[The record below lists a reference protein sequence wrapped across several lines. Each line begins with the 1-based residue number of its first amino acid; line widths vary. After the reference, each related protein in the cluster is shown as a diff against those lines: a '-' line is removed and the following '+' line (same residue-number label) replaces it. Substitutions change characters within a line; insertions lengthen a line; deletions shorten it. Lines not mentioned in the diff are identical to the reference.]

1 MPTEIMAW
9 IMDRDD
15 LLNRREFVK
24 LLGVAAMSASAG
36 AGAGYFFSEYNKP
49 KTAETWLADITEQNL
64 KNAFSGE
71 SQANVRYTVF
81 GNKAQEEGFSNV
93 SRLFAAITF
102 AEQVHAG
109 NHFEIL
115 SYLNEA
121 SVANGMA
128 GFGPGDTSKNL
139 GMAVDGET
147 FEITE
152 MYPAYREK
160 ATQEGVQ
167 DAELSF
173 SRALEAEKSHLGL
186 FKKAKGAVD
195 SGQDMQVGK
204 IYICPVCGN
213 AFGDEAP
220 DTCPICGTRKEKFRI
235 Y

>member
-1 MPTEIMAW
+1 MH
-9 IMDRDD
+9 
-15 LLNRREFVK
+15 RRQFLK
-24 LLGVAAMSASAG
+24 FLGVAVASASAG
-36 AGAGYFFSEYNKP
+36 AGAGYFVSEYERPRATK
-49 KTAETWLADITEQNL
+49 AWLAEATEQNL

-81 GNKAQEEGFSNV
+81 GNRAQEEGFNNV
-93 SRLFAAITF
+93 ARLFTAITF

-109 NHFEIL
+109 NYFKIL
-115 SYLNEA
+115 SYLKEA
-121 SVANGMA
+121 SITYGMA

-139 GMAVDGET
+139 GIAVDGET

-152 MYPAYREK
+152 MYPAYKEK
-160 ATQEGVQ
+160 ATKEKAG

-173 SRALEAEKSHLGL
+173 SMTLEAEKSHLKL
-186 FKKAKGAVD
+186 FKSAKETVD
-195 SGQDMQVGK
+195 SGRDLQIGK

-220 DTCPICGTRKEKFRI
+220 DRCPICGTQNEKFKT